1 MPPALLAIPAAVATV
16 VGEIAA
22 VGGAVFGP
30 TTGIFA
36 GSSLTIAG
44 VSGSTA
50 LSVAAVGFSLGAS
63 ALSSR
68 QAASAARR
76 GRISGLG
83 STQKST
89 IRVALAPRRTAVG
102 RVMLGGIVAFIE
114 AVPLGAPVNSAQ
126 MFRLDVLGDGPFDAI
141 ENVYIGDVLP
151 VLSGIGAAVA
161 PDAVTWYS
169 PISLSRQP
177 AWQFETALGGL
188 SQPVSPLMASA
199 FPAAFTASAQLKGIA
214 YIAMRMISIPAVDQ
228 ARIYPQGANTSIRA
242 VVRGRA
248 TWDPRLGLN
257 PATNTRWHRSPALAA
272 LHVLTATDPQGRPIW
287 YGIPPDLIDTAAFA
301 AAATSDEQ
309 MLTLPNGRQ
318 RPRWACDAVLSYDA
332 EPRRL
337 IEQVLDTADYQL
349 FLNSAGQITI
359 RGGALWQA
367 PTVHIGPDIITEVIE
382 AERGPSI
389 WERANALRAVYTC
402 PELRYEPQDA
412 APVTD
417 PDAPAIAGS
426 VIEEPVDLPFVTSHD
441 QARHLAAIAL
451 AYKSAGW
458 RLKLR
463 CRLPALA
470 LWDEEAVRVTLP
482 ELQIAAQSFRI
493 LRRELAEDRASI
505 TLDVIAWDGPP
516 AAPAYVET
524 PALPPETSA
533 QTLIPVPQ
541 SFALT
546 STGIGGGQANL
557 VATWAAAPS
566 GELPTVFWRAV
577 GAGSWNRFDAP
588 VGATTAS
595 IPVPAPLPAGI
606 TYEAYLR
613 FVTPVN
619 FLDGLASPTL
629 TRLALAD
636 DSLPGPITAVTGG
649 ASSLFFTAPTPA
661 PTLFDVQFYTLDPD
675 PPYGPI
681 PTLALPATPGQVFTN
696 INTLG
701 ATHATPRNARG
712 EFAPGSVTVI

>member
-1 MPPALLAIPAAVATV
+1 MPPALLAIPAAIATV
-16 VGEIAA
+16 AAEAVA
-22 VGGAVFGP
+22 VGGSIFGP

-63 ALSSR
+63 ALQSR
-68 QAASAARR
+68 QAASAARK
-76 GRISGLG
+76 GRLQGIG
-83 STQKST
+83 SAQKST
-89 IRVALAPRRTAVG
+89 IRVALAPRRTATG
-102 RVMLGGIVAFIE
+102 RVMLGGIIAFIE
-114 AVPLGAPVNSAQ
+114 AVPLGAPANSAAL
-126 MFRLDVLGDGPFDAI
+126 FRLDILGDGPFDAI
-141 ENVYIGDVLP
+141 ENLYIGDVLP
-151 VLSGIGAAVA
+151 VLDGTGQAVN
-161 PDAVTWYS
+161 PEAVTWFS
-169 PISLSRQP
+169 PIALTRLP
-177 AWQFETALGGL
+177 AYRFERNLG
-188 SQPVSPLMASA
+188 SVTQPVSTALSAA
-199 FPAAFTASAQLKGIA
+199 FPAAFPTSAQLKGIA
-214 YIAMRMISIPAVDQ
+214 YIDTRMLSVPPVDQ
-228 ARIYPQGANTSIRA
+228 GRVYPQGANTSIRA
-242 VVRGRA
+242 VVRGKA
-248 TWDPRLGLN
+248 TWDPRLGPD
-257 PATNTRWHRSPALAA
+257 PAIHTRWHRSSALTA
-272 LHVLTATDPQGRPIW
+272 LHVLTATDPQGRPVW
-287 YGIPPDLIDTAAFA
+287 YGIPPELIDTAAFS

-309 MLTLPNGRQ
+309 MPTLPNGRQ
-318 RPRWACDAVLSYDA
+318 RPRWACDAVLGYDA

-349 FLNSAGQITI
+349 FLNSEGKVTI

-367 PTVHIGPDIITEVIE
+367 PTISIGPNEIVEITE

-389 WERANALRAVYTC
+389 WERANSLRAVYTC

-426 VIEEPVDLPFVTSHD
+426 VIEEAVDLPFVHQHD

-470 LWDEEAVRVTLP
+470 LWDEEAVLVTLP
-482 ELQIAAQSFRI
+482 ELGIAAQSFRI
-493 LRRELAEDRASI
+493 LRRELSDDMASLA
-505 TLDVIAWDGPP
+505 LDLIAWDGPP
-516 AAPAYVET
+516 PAPAYVEA
-524 PALPPETSA
+524 PALPAETSP
-533 QTLIPVPQ
+533 QTLVPVPQ
-541 SFALT
+541 GFALT

-619 FLDGLASPTL
+619 FLDGIASPTL

-675 PPYGPI
+675 PPFGPI
-681 PTLALPATPGQVFTN
+681 PTLALAATPGQVFTN

-701 ATHATPRNARG
+701 ATHARTRNARG
-712 EFAPGSVTVI
+712 EFAPGSVIAI